1 VGEFLLRDVSLM
13 VAESALIGAYEYGF
27 SPGPLSKNL
36 QEPLTHEASQYSG
49 LDMAHIPYQERGKQQ
64 VAPA

>member
-1 VGEFLLRDVSLM
+1 VGAFLLRDVSLM

-49 LDMAHIPYQERGKQQ
+49 LDMAHIPY
-64 VAPA
+64 